1 MLVSY
6 FADKGVVTVD
16 DNHGADE
23 VVVKLRWSHFVPL
36 QM

>member
-1 MLVSY
+1 MHMYRIVIMLVSY

-23 VVVKLRWSHFVPL
+23 VVVKLR
-36 QM
+36 